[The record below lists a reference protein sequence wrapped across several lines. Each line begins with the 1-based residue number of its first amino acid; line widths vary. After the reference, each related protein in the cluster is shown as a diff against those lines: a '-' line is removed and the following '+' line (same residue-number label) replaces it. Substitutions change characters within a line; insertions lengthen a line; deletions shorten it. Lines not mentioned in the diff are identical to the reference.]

1 MAIDKRKFRLTL
13 YLMPAMLDCI
23 TGIFI
28 FIGPVRATLMGYDPL
43 VAGSLVTAR
52 SVACCLVG
60 ILLSRIITPRNAIK
74 LMFFSNIMLVWI
86 CLLGLAATN
95 LTMLYVTTGLVGT
108 FQVIFFS
115 SFQLF
120 MKMADEDDSKP
131 LSRVVGSYT
140 LAWCAGMSLGPFI
153 TGIAMRIG
161 RTENGV
167 GEGTG
172 WMYAYL
178 AAVVLTLALLAV
190 LVKVSKESR
199 AVISRR
205 WQGETIIGKTT
216 AAAEGR
222 PNLAWLGWFMGFFG
236 LASSGIVKG
245 VFPSGAT
252 RAGMPEWRSGA
263 VMMTMALATG
273 IFAYMLSRRWRWLY
287 SGASMLGFG
296 LLGAAGLLFFLMP
309 SLLGQGI
316 ADQAWQY
323 YLAALI
329 FGCYCGVAY
338 LYSGFHALVH
348 PQTAGRNISLNE
360 CFISGGAIVGPL
372 LGGWTAREYGFYT
385 PFALASILV
394 GVLGAFQYY
403 AHRKYG
409 AIRQDCRPPLGK
421 AA

>member
-1 MAIDKRKFRLTL
+1 MAMDKRKFRLTL

-52 SVACCLVG
+52 SVACCLIG
-60 ILLSRIITPRNAIK
+60 ILVSRIITPRNAVK
-74 LMFFSNIMLVWI
+74 LMFFSDVMLVWV
-86 CLLGLAATN
+86 CLLGLAATD

-131 LSRVVGSYT
+131 LSQVVGSYT

-153 TGIAMRIG
+153 TGLTMRIG
-161 RTENGV
+161 RPESGA

-172 WMYAYL
+172 WIYAYL
-178 AAVVLTLALLAV
+178 TAVVLTLALLAV
-190 LVKVSKESR
+190 LVKVSRESR

-205 WQGETIIGKTT
+205 WQGETVIGRTT
-216 AAAEGR
+216 GADEGW
-222 PNLAWLGWFMGFFG
+222 PNLAWLGWMMVFFG

-245 VFPSGAT
+245 VFPSEAT
-252 RAGMPEWRSGA
+252 RAGMPEWRSGTI
-263 VMMTMALATG
+263 MMTMALATG
-273 IFAYMLSRRWRWLY
+273 IFAYALSRRWRWLY
-287 SGASMLGFG
+287 SGASMLVWG
-296 LLGAAGLLFFLMP
+296 LFGAAGLVFFLVP
-309 SLLGQGI
+309 DLLGQGI
-316 ADQAWQY
+316 ADRDWQY

-348 PQTAGRNISLNE
+348 PQTAGRNITLNE
-360 CFISGGAIVGPL
+360 CCIAGGAIIGPL
-372 LGGWTAREYGFYT
+372 VGGWTAREYGFSA
-385 PFALASILV
+385 PFGLASILV
-394 GVLGAFQYY
+394 GMLGAFQFY

-409 AIRQDCRPPLGK
+409 ARRRDSRPPLGK